1 MMKIPK
7 HWRVPVS
14 TRGFTLVELMIV
26 VAVVAVV
33 LVLAAPSFRQLI
45 DIQKLRGTTAQLVTD
60 IQFARSEAVSRQ
72 EPVAITYKPNVPGMS
87 CYAIHTCGG
96 LLPAAC
102 AQRCQCQ
109 NAAGARCAAPALE
122 IRTVQVPTE
131 SRVKLTPQPPS
142 PDVAATYFALFSPI
156 TGGMQ
161 PSAYDPVASVPYN
174 PSFGLDTWVSIAPHA
189 TSAPTLSTVIS
200 LSGRPSVCS
209 PGGRVSGVP
218 ACY

>member
-7 HWRVPVS
+7 PCRVPVS

-72 EPVAITYKPNVPGMS
+72 EPVAITSRPNAPGMS

-96 LLPAAC
+96 LPPAQC
-102 AQRCQCQ
+102 AMLCLCQ

-131 SRVKLTPQPPS
+131 SRVRITPQPP
-142 PDVAATYFALFSPI
+142 VAAAAATYFALFSPI

-161 PSAYDPVASVPYN
+161 PSAYYPAVSFPYN
-174 PSFGLDTWVSIAPHA
+174 PLVAPITLVSIAPHS

-200 LSGRPSVCS
+200 FSGRPSVCS
-209 PGGRVSGVP
+209 PGGLVSGVP
-218 ACY
+218 AC